1 MTIEHS
7 DAYYDYKRND
17 PNAENPF
24 TDPKDRARA
33 ERVVSGLS
41 GKVNV
46 DTEKYLEF
54 VEGVTSNESLH
65 LASLLQRISSL
76 EAEDDCNVPQLLTAA
91 LGLTAEAGEFTEV
104 VKKIILQGK
113 PYTQENV
120 FHMKRELG
128 DICWYIAQACMAL
141 DTTFDEII
149 EMNVEKLKA
158 RYPGGEFD
166 VHHSENRVDGDV

>member
-1 MTIEHS
+1 MT
-7 DAYYDYKRND
+7 
-17 PNAENPF
+17 
-24 TDPKDRARA
+24 
-33 ERVVSGLS
+33 
-41 GKVNV
+41 V
-46 DTEKYLEF
+46 DTEKYVDF
-54 VEGVTSNESLH
+54 VHGVTSTESLDY
-65 LASLLQRISSL
+65 AALLTRMNKL
-76 EAEDDCNVPQLLTAA
+76 ELEDDCNLSQLLTAA
-91 LGLTAEAGEFTEV
+91 LGLTAESGEFTEI

-113 PYTQENV
+113 PYNEDNV

-166 VHHSENRVDGDV
+166 VHKSENRKVGDL